1 MHSIYFTIFKWSKFF
16 NKFISPSIE
25 LIFSLLMEYKYICL
39 IATVWAVSV
48 SKALYTSP
56 IAPFPINSPNCY
68 IIII

>member
-1 MHSIYFTIFKWSKFF
+1 MHSIYLTIFKWSKFF

-25 LIFSLLMEYKYICL
+25 LIFSLLIEYKSICL